1 MNHPEGR
8 LLAIQ
13 QQIHFANLLG
23 ETMEMSAELVL
34 KHLSFVGM
42 RLVTDEN
49 EIALDAAAV
58 LPKLNNTKPNL
69 RQV

>member
-13 QQIHFANLLG
+13 QQIHFANLLS
-23 ETMEMSAELVL
+23 EIMEMSPELVL
-34 KHLSFVGM
+34 KQLAFVGM

-49 EIALDAAAV
+49 EIAVDAAAL
-58 LPKLNNTKPNL
+58 LPKLNNMKPNL